1 MPIAFPFEAPAE
13 PLCAGSA
20 PQSKPQCKQ
29 TLAIPDQASGCRRL
43 FPGPSR
49 SIAVCALTILTTST
63 QLSVG
68 SVGYCR

>member
-20 PQSKPQCKQ
+20 PQSKPECKQ

-43 FPGPSR
+43 FPR
-49 SIAVCALTILTTST
+49 AVQIYRGLRPDNPDDEHAAL
-63 QLSVG
+63 G
-68 SVGYCR
+68 R